1 MEKYKFNLEGFL
13 IAAAIT
19 TMIHLLI
26 QSLHGLLI
34 NLPSL
39 YSEFFL
45 LGDVHIIVAEGLVT
59 TGTAYLI
66 LRVLTKRKL
75 YNVLGSLAVLLT
87 VCGLIPFLHIFE
99 VGLSY
104 ATLSVTLLGIAQFTL
119 WQAIMHKM
127 PVAEKIKEVRIEGDA
142 FVINPPVKKELKRDT
157 SSTQTSLSVPDL

>member
-19 TMIHLLI
+19 TMIHLLV

-39 YSEFFL
+39 YSKFFL

-59 TGTAYLI
+59 TATAYL
-66 LRVLTKRKL
+66 VLKVLNQRKMYKL
-75 YNVLGSLAVLLT
+75 LGALAVLLT
-87 VCGLIPFLHIFE
+87 VCVLIPFLHISE

-104 ATLSVTLLGIAQFTL
+104 ASLSVTLMGIAQFTL
-119 WQAIMHKM
+119 WQAIMHKT
-127 PVAEKIKEVRIEGDA
+127 PVSDKVKEATMEEDA